1 MSEYI
6 DEKPTGDNIL
16 DKLQNMLFP
25 GEVEIEG
32 SGYKRTVID
41 RSIEK
46 YLDQHFDEYIDE
58 YGLVRE
64 LDLNIYEQ
72 KYDGIVEDIKDVKEF
87 QKDAAAEI
95 AVLKRRLDKIETHI
109 L

>member
-1 MSEYI
+1 MSEFI

-16 DKLQNMLFP
+16 DRLQDTLFP
-25 GEVEIEG
+25 GDVDIEG
-32 SGYKRTVID
+32 TGYKRTVID

-64 LDLNIYEQ
+64 LDLQIYED
-72 KYDGIVEDIKDVKEF
+72 KFNGIVEDIKDIKEF
-87 QKDAAAEI
+87 QKDTSAEI
-95 AVLKRRLDKIETHI
+95 AVLTRRLDKIETHI

>member
-6 DEKPTGDNIL
+6 GEQPSGESIL
-16 DKLQNMLFP
+16 DRLQDMLFP
-25 GEVEIEG
+25 KDIDIEG
-32 SGYKRTVID
+32 TGYKRTVID

-58 YGLVRE
+58 YGLIRE
-64 LDLNIYEQ
+64 LDLRIYEE
-72 KYDGIVEDIKDVKEF
+72 KYNGVVEDIKVVKEF
-87 QKDAAAEI
+87 QKDVNAEI